1 MRRNVPPRTFLGKV
15 PLLGGKFVT
24 AQYTLSVR
32 MLSSRI
38 RFVAARISARYSSRR
53 RVFSSSFVSATDKMD
68 GDDLRSRERQK
79 EKKQTLRAR
88 VRAKLKA
95 TFSSSREEDETTTKR
110 LLDSK
115 VICEK
120 VLELDA
126 FKNAR
131 RMCVYIAHPKLHEVD
146 CSVLIREALDSS
158 SSEFGEEKVKVYVP
172 IVDDKNSNVR
182 FLRVRDMEKD
192 LEKRT
197 MGIMEPTELDWRTN
211 EPREDVADLKEN
223 EKLDLV
229 IAPGLAFDETCKRLG
244 RGGGY
249 YDKFLSE
256 GKGREAVK
264 IGLAFDAQ
272 IVDADEIPLDPWD
285 VVLDLV
291 VSKSHV
297 YRKKEQNT

>member
-1 MRRNVPPRTFLGKV
+1 M
-15 PLLGGKFVT
+15 LL
-24 AQYTLSVR
+24 
-32 MLSSRI
+32 SRI
-38 RFVAARISARYSSRR
+38 RVAARAARYSSRR
-53 RVFSSSFVSATDKMD
+53 RVSSSSVSANMMMD
-68 GDDLRSRERQK
+68 DDDRLREQQK
-79 EKKQTLRAR
+79 AKKQTLRAT
-88 VRAKLKA
+88 VKAKLKA
-95 TFSSSREEDETTTKR
+95 TFSSREEDESKKR
-110 LLDSK
+110 RDSK

-131 RMCVYIAHPKLHEVD
+131 TMCVYVAHPKLNEVD

-158 SSEFGEEKVKVYVP
+158 SSEFGEERVKVYVP

-211 EPREDVADLKEN
+211 EPREDVADLKED

-297 YRKKEQNT
+297 YRKKERNTQTT

>member
-1 MRRNVPPRTFLGKV
+1 MATF
-15 PLLGGKFVT
+15 
-24 AQYTLSVR
+24 S
-32 MLSSRI
+32 
-38 RFVAARISARYSSRR
+38 
-53 RVFSSSFVSATDKMD
+53 MD
-68 GDDLRSRERQK
+68 GDDLRSREGQK

-95 TFSSSREEDETTTKR
+95 TFSSSREEDPETTKKR
-110 LLDSK
+110 RDDSK

-158 SSEFGEEKVKVYVP
+158 SSELFGEEKVKVYVP

>member
-1 MRRNVPPRTFLGKV
+1 M
-15 PLLGGKFVT
+15 LL
-24 AQYTLSVR
+24 
-32 MLSSRI
+32 SRI
-38 RFVAARISARYSSRR
+38 RVALRAARYSSRR
-53 RVFSSSFVSATDKMD
+53 RVSSSSVYMATAMD
-68 GDDLRSRERQK
+68 DDDHRLREQQK
-79 EKKQTLRAR
+79 EKKQTLRAT
-88 VRAKLKA
+88 VKAKLKA
-95 TFSSSREEDETTTKR
+95 TFSSREEDETKKR
-110 LLDSK
+110 RDSK

-131 RMCVYIAHPKLHEVD
+131 TMCVYVAHPKLNEVD

-297 YRKKEQNT
+297 YRKKEQNTQKT

>member
-1 MRRNVPPRTFLGKV
+1 MATF
-15 PLLGGKFVT
+15 
-24 AQYTLSVR
+24 S
-32 MLSSRI
+32 
-38 RFVAARISARYSSRR
+38 
-53 RVFSSSFVSATDKMD
+53 MD
-68 GDDLRSRERQK
+68 GDDLCLKERQK

-95 TFSSSREEDETTTKR
+95 TFSSSSREEDPETTTKKR
-110 LLDSK
+110 RDDESK

-131 RMCVYIAHPKLHEVD
+131 TMCVYVAHPKLNEVD

-158 SSEFGEEKVKVYVP
+158 SSEFGEERVKVYVP

-297 YRKKEQNT
+297 YRKKEQNTQTT

>member
-1 MRRNVPPRTFLGKV
+1 MATF
-15 PLLGGKFVT
+15 
-24 AQYTLSVR
+24 S
-32 MLSSRI
+32 
-38 RFVAARISARYSSRR
+38 
-53 RVFSSSFVSATDKMD
+53 MD
-68 GDDLRSRERQK
+68 GDDLCLRERQK

-95 TFSSSREEDETTTKR
+95 TFSSSREEDETTKKR
-110 LLDSK
+110 RDDSK

-158 SSEFGEEKVKVYVP
+158 SSEFGEERVKVYVP

>member
-1 MRRNVPPRTFLGKV
+1 
-15 PLLGGKFVT
+15 
-24 AQYTLSVR
+24 
-32 MLSSRI
+32 
-38 RFVAARISARYSSRR
+38 
-53 RVFSSSFVSATDKMD
+53 MD
-68 GDDLRSRERQK
+68 GDDLCLKERQK

-95 TFSSSREEDETTTKR
+95 TFSSSSREEDETKKR
-110 LLDSK
+110 RDSK

-131 RMCVYIAHPKLHEVD
+131 TMCVYVAHPKLNEVD

>member
-1 MRRNVPPRTFLGKV
+1 LPPRTFVGHIATFR
-15 PLLGGKFVT
+15 GEIRYST
-24 AQYTLSVR
+24 HTLSVC
-32 MLSSRI
+32 MLLSRI
-38 RFVAARISARYSSRR
+38 RVALRAARYSSRR
-53 RVFSSSFVSATDKMD
+53 RVSSSSVYMATAMD
-68 GDDLRSRERQK
+68 DDDHRLREQQK
-79 EKKQTLRAR
+79 EKKQTLRAT
-88 VRAKLKA
+88 VKAKLKA
-95 TFSSSREEDETTTKR
+95 TFSSREEDETKKR
-110 LLDSK
+110 RDSK

-131 RMCVYIAHPKLHEVD
+131 TMCVYVAHPKLNEVD

-158 SSEFGEEKVKVYVP
+158 SSEFGEERVKVYVP

-297 YRKKEQNT
+297 YRKKEQNTQKT

>member
-1 MRRNVPPRTFLGKV
+1 
-15 PLLGGKFVT
+15 
-24 AQYTLSVR
+24 
-32 MLSSRI
+32 
-38 RFVAARISARYSSRR
+38 
-53 RVFSSSFVSATDKMD
+53 MD
-68 GDDLRSRERQK
+68 DDDHEQQQK
-79 EKKQTLRAR
+79 EKKQKLRAN
-88 VRAKLKA
+88 VKSKLKA
-95 TFSSSREEDETTTKR
+95 TFSHEEDKKKR
-110 LLDSK
+110 RDSK
-115 VICEK
+115 MICEK

-131 RMCVYIAHPKLHEVD
+131 TMCVYIAHPKLHEVD
-146 CSVLIREALDSS
+146 CSVLIREALKLDFSS
-158 SSEFGEEKVKVYVP
+158 SSDEFGGEERKVYVP

-182 FLRVRDMEKD
+182 FLRIRDVEKD

-211 EPREDVADLKEN
+211 EPREDVADLKED
-223 EKLDLV
+223 EKLDVV
-229 IAPGLAFDETCKRLG
+229 ITPGLAFDETCKRLG

>member
-1 MRRNVPPRTFLGKV
+1 M
-15 PLLGGKFVT
+15 LL
-24 AQYTLSVR
+24 
-32 MLSSRI
+32 SRI
-38 RFVAARISARYSSRR
+38 RVAARAARYSSRR
-53 RVFSSSFVSATDKMD
+53 RVSSSSVSATAMD
-68 GDDLRSRERQK
+68 DDDRLREQQK

-95 TFSSSREEDETTTKR
+95 TFSSSSREEDPETTTKKR
-110 LLDSK
+110 RDDESK

-158 SSEFGEEKVKVYVP
+158 SSEFGEERVKVYVP

-297 YRKKEQNT
+297 YRKKEQNTQKT

>member
-1 MRRNVPPRTFLGKV
+1 MGHI
-15 PLLGGKFVT
+15 
-24 AQYTLSVR
+24 LSVC
-32 MLSSRI
+32 MLLSRV
-38 RFVAARISARYSSRR
+38 RVAARAARYYSRR
-53 RVFSSSFVSATDKMD
+53 SVSSSSVSANTMD
-68 GDDLRSRERQK
+68 DDDHEQQQK
-79 EKKQTLRAR
+79 EKKQKLRAN
-88 VRAKLKA
+88 VKSKLKA
-95 TFSSSREEDETTTKR
+95 TFSHEEDKKKR
-110 LLDSK
+110 RDSK
-115 VICEK
+115 MICEK

-131 RMCVYIAHPKLHEVD
+131 TMCVYIAHPKLHEVD

-158 SSEFGEEKVKVYVP
+158 SSEFGEERVKVYVP

-182 FLRVRDMEKD
+182 FLRVRDIEKD

>member
-1 MRRNVPPRTFLGKV
+1 M
-15 PLLGGKFVT
+15 LL
-24 AQYTLSVR
+24 
-32 MLSSRI
+32 SRI
-38 RFVAARISARYSSRR
+38 RVALRAARYSSRR
-53 RVFSSSFVSATDKMD
+53 RVSSSSVSATAMD
-68 GDDLRSRERQK
+68 DDDRLREQQK
-79 EKKQTLRAR
+79 AKKQTLRAT
-88 VRAKLKA
+88 VKAKLKA
-95 TFSSSREEDETTTKR
+95 TFSSREEDETKKR
-110 LLDSK
+110 RDSK
-115 VICEK
+115 AICEK

-131 RMCVYIAHPKLHEVD
+131 TMCVYVAHPKLNEVD

-158 SSEFGEEKVKVYVP
+158 SSEFGEERVKVYVP

-211 EPREDVADLKEN
+211 EPREDVADLKED

-297 YRKKEQNT
+297 YRKKEQNTQKT

>member
-1 MRRNVPPRTFLGKV
+1 
-15 PLLGGKFVT
+15 
-24 AQYTLSVR
+24 

-53 RVFSSSFVSATDKMD
+53 RVFSSSVYMATAMD
-68 GDDLRSRERQK
+68 DDDRLRERQK

-95 TFSSSREEDETTTKR
+95 TFSSSREEDERTKKR
-110 LLDSK
+110 RDDSK

>member
-1 MRRNVPPRTFLGKV
+1 MGTFRGKIRYS
-15 PLLGGKFVT
+15 T
-24 AQYTLSVR
+24 IYTLSVR

-38 RFVAARISARYSSRR
+38 RFVAARTYSSRR
-53 RVFSSSFVSATDKMD
+53 RVFSPSSVYMATFSMD
-68 GDDLRSRERQK
+68 GDDLCLKERQK

-95 TFSSSREEDETTTKR
+95 TFSSSREEDPETTKKS
-110 LLDSK
+110 DSK

-131 RMCVYIAHPKLHEVD
+131 TMCVYVAHPKLNEVD

-158 SSEFGEEKVKVYVP
+158 SSEFGEERVKVYVP

-297 YRKKEQNT
+297 YRKKEQNTQKT

>member
-1 MRRNVPPRTFLGKV
+1 
-15 PLLGGKFVT
+15 
-24 AQYTLSVR
+24 
-32 MLSSRI
+32 
-38 RFVAARISARYSSRR
+38 
-53 RVFSSSFVSATDKMD
+53 
-68 GDDLRSRERQK
+68 
-79 EKKQTLRAR
+79 
-88 VRAKLKA
+88 
-95 TFSSSREEDETTTKR
+95 
-110 LLDSK
+110 
-115 VICEK
+115 
-120 VLELDA
+120 
-126 FKNAR
+126 
-131 RMCVYIAHPKLHEVD
+131 MCVYVAHPKLHEVD

-158 SSEFGEEKVKVYVP
+158 SSEFGEERVKVYVP

-211 EPREDVADLKEN
+211 EPREDVADLKED

>member
-1 MRRNVPPRTFLGKV
+1 
-15 PLLGGKFVT
+15 
-24 AQYTLSVR
+24 
-32 MLSSRI
+32 
-38 RFVAARISARYSSRR
+38 
-53 RVFSSSFVSATDKMD
+53 MD
-68 GDDLRSRERQK
+68 DDDRLRERQK
-79 EKKQTLRAR
+79 EKKQTLRAQ
-88 VRAKLKA
+88 VKAKLKA
-95 TFSSSREEDETTTKR
+95 TFSSSREEDPETTKKR
-110 LLDSK
+110 RDDSK

-158 SSEFGEEKVKVYVP
+158 SSEFGEERVKVYVP

-182 FLRVRDMEKD
+182 TWRSERWGLWSRRSWIGG
-192 LEKRT
+192 RT
-197 MGIMEPTELDWRTN
+197 SRA
-211 EPREDVADLKEN
+211 EDVADLKEN

>member
-1 MRRNVPPRTFLGKV
+1 M
-15 PLLGGKFVT
+15 LL
-24 AQYTLSVR
+24 
-32 MLSSRI
+32 SRI
-38 RFVAARISARYSSRR
+38 RVAARAARYYSRR
-53 RVFSSSFVSATDKMD
+53 RVSSFSVSAYTME
-68 GDDLRSRERQK
+68 DDDRLREQQK
-79 EKKQTLRAR
+79 EKKQTVRAN
-88 VRAKLKA
+88 VKAKLKA
-95 TFSSSREEDETTTKR
+95 TFSSREEEDKKR
-110 LLDSK
+110 RDSK

-131 RMCVYIAHPKLHEVD
+131 TMCVYIAHPKLHEVD

-158 SSEFGEEKVKVYVP
+158 SSEFGEERVKVYVP

-182 FLRVRDMEKD
+182 FLRIRDMEKD

-297 YRKKEQNT
+297 YRKKEQNTQTT

>member
-1 MRRNVPPRTFLGKV
+1 M
-15 PLLGGKFVT
+15 LL
-24 AQYTLSVR
+24 
-32 MLSSRI
+32 SRI
-38 RFVAARISARYSSRR
+38 RVALRAARYSSRR
-53 RVFSSSFVSATDKMD
+53 RVSSSSVYMATAMD
-68 GDDLRSRERQK
+68 DDDHRLREQQK
-79 EKKQTLRAR
+79 EKKQTLRAT
-88 VRAKLKA
+88 VKAKLKA
-95 TFSSSREEDETTTKR
+95 TFSSREEDETKKR
-110 LLDSK
+110 RDSK

-131 RMCVYIAHPKLHEVD
+131 TMCVYVAHPKLHEVD

-158 SSEFGEEKVKVYVP
+158 SSEFGEERVKVYVP

-182 FLRVRDMEKD
+182 FLRIRDMEKD

-297 YRKKEQNT
+297 YRKKEQNTQTT

>member
-1 MRRNVPPRTFLGKV
+1 
-15 PLLGGKFVT
+15 
-24 AQYTLSVR
+24 
-32 MLSSRI
+32 
-38 RFVAARISARYSSRR
+38 
-53 RVFSSSFVSATDKMD
+53 MD
-68 GDDLRSRERQK
+68 DDDRLKERQK

-95 TFSSSREEDETTTKR
+95 TFSSSREEDPETTKKR
-110 LLDSK
+110 RDDSK

-158 SSEFGEEKVKVYVP
+158 SSEFGEERVKVYVP

>member
-1 MRRNVPPRTFLGKV
+1 M
-15 PLLGGKFVT
+15 LL
-24 AQYTLSVR
+24 SRVR
-32 MLSSRI
+32 
-38 RFVAARISARYSSRR
+38 VAASAARYYSRR
-53 RVFSSSFVSATDKMD
+53 SVSSSSLSANMMD
-68 GDDLRSRERQK
+68 DDDHLVQQQK
-79 EKKQTLRAR
+79 EKKQR
-88 VRAKLKA
+88 VRANVKSKLKA
-95 TFSSSREEDETTTKR
+95 TFSQEEEKKR
-110 LLDSK
+110 QDSTA
-115 VICEK
+115 ICEK

-131 RMCVYIAHPKLHEVD
+131 TMCVYIAHPKLHEVD
-146 CSVLIREALDSS
+146 CSVLIREALKLDFSS
-158 SSEFGEEKVKVYVP
+158 SSDEFGGEERKVYVP

-182 FLRVRDMEKD
+182 FLRIRDVEKD

-211 EPREDVADLKEN
+211 EPREDVADLKED
-223 EKLDLV
+223 EKLDVV
-229 IAPGLAFDETCKRLG
+229 ITPGLAFDETCKRLG

-297 YRKKEQNT
+297 YRRKEQNT

>member
-1 MRRNVPPRTFLGKV
+1 M
-15 PLLGGKFVT
+15 LL
-24 AQYTLSVR
+24 
-32 MLSSRI
+32 SRI
-38 RFVAARISARYSSRR
+38 RVALRAARYSSRR
-53 RVFSSSFVSATDKMD
+53 RVSSSSVYMATAMD
-68 GDDLRSRERQK
+68 DDDHRLREQQK
-79 EKKQTLRAR
+79 EKKQTLRAT
-88 VRAKLKA
+88 VKAKLKA
-95 TFSSSREEDETTTKR
+95 TFSSREEDETKKR
-110 LLDSK
+110 RDSK
-115 VICEK
+115 AICEK

-158 SSEFGEEKVKVYVP
+158 SSEFGEERVKVYVP

-297 YRKKEQNT
+297 YRKKEQNTQTT

>member
-1 MRRNVPPRTFLGKV
+1 MATF
-15 PLLGGKFVT
+15 
-24 AQYTLSVR
+24 S
-32 MLSSRI
+32 
-38 RFVAARISARYSSRR
+38 
-53 RVFSSSFVSATDKMD
+53 MD
-68 GDDLRSRERQK
+68 GDDLCLRERQK

-95 TFSSSREEDETTTKR
+95 TFSSSREEDPETTKKR
-110 LLDSK
+110 RDDSK

-158 SSEFGEEKVKVYVP
+158 SSEFGEERVKVYVP

-297 YRKKEQNT
+297 YRKKEQNTQKT